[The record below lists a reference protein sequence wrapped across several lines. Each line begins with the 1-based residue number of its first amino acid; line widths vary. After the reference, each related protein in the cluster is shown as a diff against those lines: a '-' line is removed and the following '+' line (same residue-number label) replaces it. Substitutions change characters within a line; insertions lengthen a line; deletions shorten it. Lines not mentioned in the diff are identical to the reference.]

1 MCESKPGYV
10 EPKRP
15 DWEYAGINL
24 NPQHFETYMPEKK
37 EEPKQVQ
44 PIPALQNLPAK
55 SKEERIRERE
65 RLSPAARVEEEPKQV
80 QAPERE
86 EMLDEGQWEVLCD
99 MALELGLPPIVYQIV
114 RQAELARAEVGRL
127 ALKLDCANAQAD
139 LFAERLRSLRYVK
152 AGGQ

>member
-10 EPKRP
+10 
-15 DWEYAGINL
+15 
-24 NPQHFETYMPEKK
+24 
-37 EEPKQVQ
+37 
-44 PIPALQNLPAK
+44 
-55 SKEERIRERE
+55 
-65 RLSPAARVEEEPKQV
+65 EPKQV

-139 LFAERLRSLRYVK
+139 LFAERLRSLHLRLVSAAVN
-152 AGGQ
+152 AGCTNDEAANAIYPDVYEGNPDGS